1 MIWLVL
7 KRPGSLRFSMSLSS
21 LNNKLFTQQFEL
33 LLIAIGFFTRIPIPN
48 TLDFSQQKLN
58 QASRYFSLVGWLVG
72 GLCALCFWLLSF
84 MLPTNIAILGSMLF
98 SVLLTGCFHEDGL
111 ADTCDGFGGG
121 WQKQQKLSIMKDSRL
136 GTYGAVAIWMVLTVK
151 YMSLVQIESVVT
163 SLLVAHVL
171 SRALAT
177 AMIYNLPYVSDEKTS
192 KVKPLA
198 ELLTAKELGINLLVA
213 SLSLIFVS
221 EITLLLLAV
230 LVAVYFVLRKLYLK
244 QIGGFTGDTLGAA
257 QQISEVVIYLV
268 IVSTQMFRVAV

>member
-1 MIWLVL
+1 MN
-7 KRPGSLRFSMSLSS
+7 LSA
-21 LNNKLFTQQFEL
+21 LNNDLFKRQLEL
-33 LLIAIGFFTRIPIPN
+33 LLIAIGFFTRIPVPN

-58 QASRYFSLVGWLVG
+58 QASRYFSLVGWLIG
-72 GLCALCFWLLSF
+72 GLCALFFWLLSF
-84 MLPTNIAILGSMLF
+84 ILPANIAILGSMLF

-136 GTYGAVAIWMVLTVK
+136 GTYGAVAIWMVLSVK
-151 YMSLVQIESVVT
+151 YMTLVQIESVVI

-177 AMIYNLPYVSDEKTS
+177 AMIYNLPYVSDEETS

-198 ELLTAKELGINLLVA
+198 ELLSAKELSINLVIAAFSLMFISDIALMLLV
-213 SLSLIFVS
+213 
-221 EITLLLLAV
+221 V
-230 LVAVYFVLRKLYLK
+230 LVAVFFALRMLYIK

-257 QQISEVVIYLV
+257 QQISEVCIYLV
-268 IVSTQMFRVAV
+268 IISSQMTKVTI

>member
-1 MIWLVL
+1 M
-7 KRPGSLRFSMSLSS
+7 
-21 LNNKLFTQQFEL
+21 KLFNDNHVLLKQQRDL
-33 LLIAIGFFTRIPIPN
+33 LLIAIGFFTRIPVPN

-72 GLCALCFWLLSF
+72 SLCVLCYWLMSSV
-84 MLPTNIAILGSMLF
+84 LPKDIAILGSMLF

-121 WQKQQKLSIMKDSRL
+121 WEKQQKLSIMKDSRL
-136 GTYGAVAIWMVLTVK
+136 GTYGAVAIWMVLTIK
-151 YMSLVQIESVVT
+151 YTALIQIETVVT

-177 AMIYNLPYVSDEKTS
+177 AMIYKLPYVSDAEHS

-198 ELLTAKELGINLLVA
+198 ELLTAKELSINLIVA
-213 SLSLIFVS
+213 AISLLLVS
-221 EITLLLLAV
+221 EIALMLLIV
-230 LVAVYFVLRKLYLK
+230 LVTVFFVLRTLYLK

-257 QQISEVVIYLV
+257 QQISEVCIYLT
-268 IVSTQMFRVAV
+268 IVALQVSLVTA

>member
-1 MIWLVL
+1 MKQSSSKNSLL
-7 KRPGSLRFSMSLSS
+7 K
-21 LNNKLFTQQFEL
+21 QQLEL
-33 LLIAIGFFTRIPIPN
+33 LLIAVGFFTRIPVPN

-58 QASRYFSLVGWLVG
+58 QAGRYFSLVGWFVG
-72 GLCALCFWLLSF
+72 GTCALAYWLLSQV
-84 MLPTNIAILGSMLF
+84 LPSDIAILGTMVV

-121 WQKQQKLSIMKDSRL
+121 WEKQQKLSIMKDSRL

-151 YMSLVQIESVVT
+151 YMSLVQIETVVT

-177 AMIYNLPYVSDEKTS
+177 SMIFHLPYVSGEKTS

-198 ELLTAKELGINLLVA
+198 ELLTFKELAINLLIA
-213 SLSLIFVS
+213 AFS
-221 EITLLLLAV
+221 LLLVSDIVWLLLIV
-230 LVAVYFVLRKLYLK
+230 LGFVYYSLKILYLR

-257 QQISEVVIYLV
+257 QQISEVSIYLV
-268 IVSTQMFRVAV
+268 IVSSTTWKVAI